1 MKQHHV
7 LAKLSEPREYSGKDS
22 ENQRKNTEETHLSER
37 RSIEGHECVIHIL
50 DAKDIFNWIDCKDIL
65 NRKT

>member
-7 LAKLSEPREYSGKDS
+7 LADLSEPREYSGMDS

-37 RSIEGHECVIHIL
+37 RSKEGHECAIHIL
-50 DAKDIFNWIDCKDIL
+50 GAKDIFSGIDCKDIL